1 MKTMMMITSTWNVY
15 RQSRWLHKFIKTQ
28 TSVFKWQPNQSM
40 SEIIVHHFNKLICI
54 FHKHDIYF
62 TVIVLLT
69 SIAFNNVAA
78 PPLQHRHDLSLST
91 CYWLTQHTPHA
102 VSGHVTDKLSITRTW
117 QRVLRNGETMALN
130 ITLQMLKVVGMIC
143 KQTLINFLPISYR
156 QEVCQ
161 CL

>member
-1 MKTMMMITSTWNVY
+1 MECLQAITLVAQIHQDTDFSLQMATKSVYEWNNRSPLQQTY
-15 RQSRWLHKFIKTQ
+15 LHLPQ
-28 TSVFKWQPNQSM
+28 TRY
-40 SEIIVHHFNKLICI
+40 I
-54 FHKHDIYF
+54 FHCHCATDFY
-62 TVIVLLT
+62 
-69 SIAFNNVAA
+69 SIQQHVAA